1 MGATTVKQRQIED
14 GAINDAKVAAGA
26 NIASS
31 KLADGEN
38 FTKKDGSVAFTGN
51 QSMGGNK
58 LTNHGT
64 PSAGTDVA
72 NKDYVD
78 TQIANLNSTF
88 KMKPNVR
95 AATTGNIN
103 VSNPGTAIFD
113 GVTLSNGELLLVRA
127 QSTPSQNGIYQFN
140 GSGSALTRIASMDT
154 WAEVPGAVTTVDEGT
169 TYADTMWLCTANSGG
184 TIGSAA
190 ISWKHIPTAAGLTSS
205 NFVTRETPFGS
216 INGSNTAFSLANTP
230 VAGSEMVFL
239 NGVLQEPGAGNDY
252 TISGAS
258 ITMLTA
264 PLTGEKLVVT
274 YRK

>member
-1 MGATTVKQRQIED
+1 MAGTRIPKRHIATDLDDNNI
-14 GAINDAKVAAGA
+14 GAGA
-26 NIASS
+26 GIQTS
-31 KLADGEN
+31 KLANGADFIQRG
-38 FTKKDGSVAFTGN
+38 GGVAFTGN

-58 LTNHGT
+58 LTNLGA
-64 PSAGTDVA
+64 PAGASNDAVRQ
-72 NKDYVD
+72 VD
-78 TQIANLNSTF
+78 LEAAIAGLNSTF

-95 AATTGNIN
+95 AATTANIN
-103 VSNPGTAIFD
+103 LSNPGTAVFD
-113 GVTLSNGELLLVRA
+113 GVTLANGELLLVRA
-127 QSTPSQNGIYQFN
+127 QSTANQNGIYTFN
-140 GSGSALTRIASMDT
+140 GSGVALTRIASMDA

-169 TYADTMWLCTANSGG
+169 TYADTMWLCTANAGG
-184 TIGSAA
+184 TLGTTSID
-190 ISWKHIPTAAGLTSS
+190 WTQIPTAAGLTSS
-205 NFVTRETPFGS
+205 NFVTRETPSGT
-216 INGSNTAFSLANTP
+216 INGSNTAFTLANTP

>member
-1 MGATTVKQRQIED
+1 MATTIKKRQIAD
-14 GAINDAKVAAGA
+14 GAIDNSKIEAGA
-26 NIASS
+26 GIETS
-31 KLADGEN
+31 KLAEGAD
-38 FTKKDGSVAFTGN
+38 FIKKGGGVAFTAN

-64 PSAGTDVA
+64 PSTGTDVA

-78 TQIANLNSTF
+78 TQIANLNQVF

-95 AATTGNIN
+95 AASTGNVT

-113 GVTLSNGELLLVRA
+113 GVTLSNGELLLLRA
-127 QSTPSQNGIYQFN
+127 QSAQAENGIYQFN

-169 TYADTMWLCTANSGG
+169 TYADTMWLCSANSGG
-184 TIGSAA
+184 TINTTALT
-190 ISWKHIPTAAGLTSS
+190 WTQIPTAAGLTSS
-205 NFVTRETPFGS
+205 NFVTRETPSGS
-216 INGSNTAFSLANTP
+216 INGSNTAFSLAATP
-230 VAGSEMVFL
+230 IAGSEEVFL
-239 NGVLQEPGAGNDY
+239 NGILQAPGGGNDY

-264 PLTGEKLVVT
+264 PLTGEKLVVN

>member
-1 MGATTVKQRQIED
+1 MATTIKKRQIED
-14 GAINDAKVAAGA
+14 GAIDDAKVQAGA
-26 NIASS
+26 AIASS
-31 KLADGEN
+31 KLADGSN
-38 FTKKDGSVAFTGN
+38 FTKKDGTVAFTGN

-64 PSAGTDVA
+64 PSTGTDVA

-95 AATTGNIN
+95 AATTGNITL
-103 VSNPGTAIFD
+103 SNPGTAVFD
-113 GVTLSNGELLLVRA
+113 GVTLATSELLLVRA
-127 QSTPSQNGIYQFN
+127 QSVANQNGIYMFN
-140 GSGSALTRIASMDT
+140 GSGVALTRIASMDI
-154 WAEVPGAVTTVDEGT
+154 WAEVPGAVTTVDEGS
-169 TYADTMWLCTANSGG
+169 TYADTMWLCSANAGG
-184 TIGSAA
+184 TLGTTSID
-190 ISWKHIPTAAGLTSS
+190 WTQIPTAAGLVSA
-205 NFVTRETPFGS
+205 NFVTRETPTGL

-230 VAGSEMVFL
+230 VAGTEMVFL
-239 NGVLQEPGAGNDY
+239 NGILQEVGGGNDY

-258 ITMLTA
+258 ITMIVA